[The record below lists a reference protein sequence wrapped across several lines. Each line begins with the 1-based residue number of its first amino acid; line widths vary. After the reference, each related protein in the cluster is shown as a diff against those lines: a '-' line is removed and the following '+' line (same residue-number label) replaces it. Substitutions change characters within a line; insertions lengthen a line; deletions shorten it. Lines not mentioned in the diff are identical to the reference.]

1 MGIWLIK
8 ISAIYLFIGTALGMF
23 MLNTD
28 DFGLSSVHTHITLI
42 GWTTMTLAGLI
53 YHLFPKAAQSALCK
67 IQFILFN
74 IGLPIML
81 AGQAFDL
88 RGFDTVV
95 VRIGAITTAIAILIF
110 TINVLT
116 GLKNVP
122 NFKPSQEE

>member
-8 ISAIYLFIGTALGMF
+8 ISVIYLFIGTGLGMY
-23 MLNTD
+23 MQNTD
-28 DFGLSSVHTHITLI
+28 DFGLSSVHTHITLL

-81 AGQAFDL
+81 AGQALDL
-88 RGFDTVV
+88 SGFDNVV
-95 VRIGAITTAIAILIF
+95 VSIGAMITAIAILIF

-116 GLKNVP
+116 GLKNGP
-122 NFKPSQEE
+122 DFKKSQEE